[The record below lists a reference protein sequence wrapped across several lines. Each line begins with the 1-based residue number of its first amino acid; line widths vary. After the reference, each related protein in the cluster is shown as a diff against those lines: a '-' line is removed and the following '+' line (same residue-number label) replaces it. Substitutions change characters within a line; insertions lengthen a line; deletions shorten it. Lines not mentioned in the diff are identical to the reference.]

1 MGHARLPTC
10 RACAATLKKRPRN
23 GGILRFRLAY
33 GRRST
38 YYRNLFISLKLIV
51 SQSIYEYE
59 NVFIA
64 GQNRR
69 AGYATEAFCSRSA
82 VIPIM
87 VIFYI
92 TIILSF
98 IHCLMELQM
107 VYPVLA
113 LQN

>member
-10 RACAATLKKRPRN
+10 RACAATLKKPRN
-23 GGILRFRLAY
+23 GGILRLAY
-33 GRRST
+33 GRRSN

-92 TIILSF
+92 L
-98 IHCLMELQM
+98 
-107 VYPVLA
+107 
-113 LQN
+113 